1 MLLFYRYMQW
11 KVEKAGGG
19 CVPIGRLAAQLSGIR
34 LGGLITGDGQD
45 RKIRFRI
52 EQMEKEERAMVKPLD
67 LQLFVQ
73 SKV

>member
-1 MLLFYRYMQW
+1 M
-11 KVEKAGGG
+11 
-19 CVPIGRLAAQLSGIR
+19 R
-34 LGGLITGDGQD
+34 LGVLITGDSEG
-45 RKIRFRI
+45 KKVRFRL